1 MNGRRKVVVDTN
13 AFFIPEVFGVD
24 IFSELERLG
33 YTEILVPAEVLSELE
48 RLRRKRGLKG
58 REKRALNVALAL
70 IQKYAAETEKAEEAE
85 RMRERRGEA
94 DGGACGVCGAT
105 AGGEMRQR
113 IFSVRILRASGE
125 RGAEKTEQVA
135 GEVGEN
141 RRKSTDEAIEE
152 IALRERA
159 AVLTLDED
167 LRRRLRKKG
176 ILTIHLR
183 GGSRLEEAW

>member
-1 MNGRRKVVVDTN
+1 MVVDTN

-85 RMRERRGEA
+85 WVRERRGEA
-94 DGGACGVCGAT
+94 DGGACGACGAT
-105 AGGEMRQR
+105 AGGEMRRR
-113 IFSVRILRASGE
+113 IFSVRILRAGGE
-125 RGAEKTEQVA
+125 RETEKTEQVA
-135 GEVGEN
+135 GEGGEN

-167 LRRRLRKKG
+167 LRRRLRKRG

>member
-33 YTEILVPAEVLSELE
+33 YTEILVPAEVLAELE
-48 RLRRKRGLKG
+48 RLKRKRGLKG

-85 RMRERRGEA
+85 KVRERRDEA
-94 DGGACGVCGAT
+94 DGGACGAT
-105 AGGEMRQR
+105 AGGEMRRR
-113 IFSVRILRASGE
+113 IFNVRILRASGE
-125 RGAEKTEQVA
+125 REAEKTEQLS
-135 GEVGEN
+135 GEGGEN

-167 LRRRLRKKG
+167 LRRRLRKRG

>member
-1 MNGRRKVVVDTN
+1 VDTN

-70 IQKYAAETEKAEEAE
+70 IQKYAAETEKAREAE
-85 RMRERRGEA
+85 RVRERRGEA
-94 DGGACGVCGAT
+94 NGGASGAGGAA
-105 AGGEMRQR
+105 AGGEMRRR
-113 IFSVRILRASGE
+113 IFNVRILRAGGE
-125 RGAEKTEQVA
+125 RGAEKTEQLA

-167 LRRRLRKKG
+167 LRRRLRKRG

>member
-1 MNGRRKVVVDTN
+1 VVVDTN

-70 IQKYAAETEKAEEAE
+70 IQKYAAETKKAEEAE
-85 RMRERRGEA
+85 RVRERRGEA
-94 DGGACGVCGAT
+94 DGGACGAT
-105 AGGEMRQR
+105 SGGEMRRR

-125 RGAEKTEQVA
+125 RGAEKTEQLA
-135 GEVGEN
+135 GEGGEN
-141 RRKSTDEAIEE
+141 LRKSTDEAIEE

>member
-1 MNGRRKVVVDTN
+1 MNNRRKVVVDTN

-70 IQKYAAETEKAEEAE
+70 IQKYAAETGKAEEAE
-85 RMRERRGEA
+85 RVHERGGEA
-94 DGGACGVCGAT
+94 DGGAGGAGGAA
-105 AGGEMRQR
+105 AGGEMQRR
-113 IFSVRILRASGE
+113 IFNVRILRAGGE
-125 RGAEKTEQVA
+125 QGAEKTEQVA

-152 IALRERA
+152 IALREHA

-167 LRRRLRKKG
+167 LRRRLRKRG

>member
-1 MNGRRKVVVDTN
+1 MNGKRKVVVDTN

-33 YTEILVPAEVLSELE
+33 YTEILVPAEVLAELE

-70 IQKYAAETEKAEEAE
+70 IQKYAAETEKAEEGE
-85 RMRERRGEA
+85 RVRERRGEA
-94 DGGACGVCGAT
+94 DGGACGACGAT
-105 AGGEMRQR
+105 SGGEMRRR

-125 RGAEKTEQVA
+125 REAEKTEQLA

-152 IALRERA
+152 IALREHA

>member
-85 RMRERRGEA
+85 WVRERRGGA
-94 DGGACGVCGAT
+94 DGGACGAGGAA
-105 AGGEMRQR
+105 AGGEMRRR
-113 IFSVRILRASGE
+113 IFNVRILRASGE

-183 GGSRLEEAW
+183 GGSWLEEAW